1 MPDYQVGSQVWI
13 NRSLFKD
20 AYAKSQEKD
29 KLTARRFGPFI
40 VKELIGRNA
49 LRLELP
55 NHFKIHPVVH
65 VSHTT
70 PHCDQPT
77 DIAAPI
83 PTRPAPL
90 PTIDGNE
97 YEVEAILK
105 HRKIG
110 RGYQFLTLM
119 KGDPTHDAE
128 WQPSKDFV
136 DNDGTV
142 NEKFLDYIKAH
153 KILSQYH

>member
-55 NHFKIHPVVH
+55 NHFKIHSVVH

-70 PHCDQPT
+70 PHRDQPT
-77 DIAAPI
+77 DIAATI

-90 PTIDGNE
+90 PTIEGNE

-110 RGYQFLTLM
+110 RGYQFLTLW
-119 KGDPTHDAE
+119 KGYPNHDAT
-128 WQPSKDFV
+128 WQKTSDFI
-136 DNDGTV
+136 DSRENKNSIWQEYLRDKG
-142 NEKFLDYIKAH
+142 
-153 KILSQYH
+153 ILTQHQ